1 MSAWPTRLA
10 ALALCPAA
18 AVALAQLDTGG
29 EAVHERLE
37 VAIRADGSAHV
48 LHEVRRSEGPVTLL
62 SVPGEHSGISMSDT
76 RGGAVSHAVVER
88 DGGFAVEIP
97 PSGAGTIVEYDLA
110 GAVAREGNYLLW
122 EYSYPAETLFVMP
135 PGTVRVHVNG
145 AAVDTDNSRFL
156 CHGCYA
162 LLEYSPDERAYS
174 YSLGGGAPEERM
186 EIRTA
191 AVVSGAG
198 IDTGVGV
205 ISAEIAGDARA
216 YVEVA
221 VPKALLGGPYEA
233 YLDGKR
239 IAASAS
245 GENATHAW
253 LQARAGGGTLNV
265 FGEGGEG
272 GGGGGV
278 PAWAAGAAL
287 AAAGGAGVA
296 ITLLAWSR
304 RRGGAR

>member
-1 MSAWPTRLA
+1 MLA
-10 ALALCPAA
+10 ALAVLPAVAA
-18 AVALAQLDTGG
+18 AGAQPDMGG
-29 EAVHERLE
+29 VPVHERLE

-48 LHEVRRSEGPVTLL
+48 LHEVRRSEAAVTLP
-62 SVPGEHSGISMSDT
+62 SVPGEHSGITMSDT
-76 RGGAVSHAVVER
+76 RGNAVSHPVTER

-97 PSGAGTIVEYDLA
+97 PSAGGTIVEYGLA
-110 GAVAREGNYLLW
+110 GAVAREGNYLTW

-135 PGTVRVHVNG
+135 PGTGRVHVNG
-145 AAVDTDNSRFL
+145 ATVDIGDSRFL

-162 LLEYSPDERAYS
+162 LLEYSPDERIYS
-174 YSLGGGAPEERM
+174 YALGGGAPAGRM

-191 AVVSGAG
+191 ATVSGAG

-216 YVEVA
+216 YVDVA

-239 IAASAS
+239 LAASVAV
-245 GENATHAW
+245 ENATHAW

-265 FGEGGEG
+265 FGEGGAAG
-272 GGGGGV
+272 MAIPMWAIGAAV
-278 PAWAAGAAL
+278 AAAGA
-287 AAAGGAGVA
+287 AGVA
-296 ITLLAWSR
+296 ITLAAWSR
-304 RRGGAR
+304 RRGGVR